1 MCPELRPD
9 ECVDAGEEEGEVGE
23 DAVEAGQHGGRTL
36 AQAQAAPVRP
46 LRAAT
51 APGRGRGPESG

>member
-1 MCPELRPD
+1 MTTSPTFGPEVRPD

-23 DAVEAGQHGGRTL
+23 DAVEAGQHGGSPL
-36 AQAQAAPVRP
+36 AAAEAAPVRP

-51 APGRGRGPESG
+51 AAGG